1 MFLSN
6 SIQLFTIDE
15 TPPLHTSKSNSTS
28 RLISLAWCWSR
39 IGLLWLEWGVQVTPN
54 IRRWESNTQSPASH
68 FRMHDELVVALCG
81 SESHKRQLHDT
92 VSRPVEW
99 CLTAKEE
106 PGSKI
111 KGPTHFDA
119 GIKNGNPPG
128 NRTKLSRVDTRYMC
142 IHVKYMYMY
151 TSQDE
156 WQTVT
161 NKQGPAHHHQ
171 LGRFTGPRGP

>member
-1 MFLSN
+1 MDCSGWNEECKSLPISAG
-6 SIQLFTIDE
+6 E
-15 TPPLHTSKSNSTS
+15 KATPKAQPLTSACMMN
-28 RLISLAWCWSR
+28 
-39 IGLLWLEWGVQVTPN
+39 LLLPCVE
-54 IRRWESNTQSPASH
+54 A
-68 FRMHDELVVALCG
+68 
-81 SESHKRQLHDT
+81 SHKRQLHDT

-156 WQTVT
+156 
-161 NKQGPAHHHQ
+161 
-171 LGRFTGPRGP
+171 